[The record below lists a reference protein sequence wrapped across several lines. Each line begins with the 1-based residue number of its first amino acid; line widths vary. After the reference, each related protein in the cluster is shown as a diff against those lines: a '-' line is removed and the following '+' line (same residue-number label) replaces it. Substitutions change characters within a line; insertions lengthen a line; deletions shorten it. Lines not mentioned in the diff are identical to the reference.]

1 MADLPISSLPAAT
14 TGYSDS
20 LMVIVNYNPVSSGR
34 TESIPFS
41 AITATTIGTSGTS
54 GTSGVDGS
62 AGTSGTSG
70 TSPSSPY
77 PYVYGL
83 FTQTGDSAVVS
94 GITEQ
99 SIIGTGLGGFT
110 VGANQFQVGD
120 TFHATIKGHLSNAN
134 DFLEIRVK
142 SDSVTLS
149 DSSSIQYNTGGEE
162 CFMELD
168 LYFIIL
174 QTGTTGNASIF
185 TKGLLKTIKPSN
197 FTVNGYAFEDI
208 NNTTF
213 DTTISNTLD
222 ITFQFDVSDS
232 STYVYTDFFV
242 LNKLY

>member
-20 LMVIVNYNPVSSGR
+20 LMVIVNYNTVSSGR

-41 AITATTIGTSGTS
+41 AITATTI
-54 GTSGVDGS
+54 
-62 AGTSGTSG
+62 GTSGTSG

-99 SIIGTGLGGFT
+99 TIIGTGLGGFT
-110 VGANQFQVGD
+110 IGANQFQVGD

-222 ITFQFDVSDS
+222 ITFQFDASDS